1 MGTRFQK
8 AEIKMKCVICK
19 NGETSE
25 GLVTVTL
32 ERDSSVIIIKNVPA
46 EVCENCGE
54 YYLTD
59 SVAESVLK
67 RAEKASENNPEVE
80 ILQYA
85 A

>member
-1 MGTRFQK
+1 
-8 AEIKMKCVICK
+8 MKCAICK
-19 NGETSE
+19 VGDTSE

-32 ERDSSVIIIKNVPA
+32 QRDTSIIIIKNVPA

-54 YYLTD
+54 YYLSEKVT
-59 SVAESVLK
+59 EFVLQK
-67 RAEKASENNPEVE
+67 AEKALENKPEVE